1 MVPWSYVGG
10 GVTRLPPENKYLDL
24 LVEEPGCRARS
35 RLFTWGFPRDYYTT
49 MAPQAKSAHGKNPR
63 MRQNPH
69 KIRILVAD
77 DQPMDRRGI
86 VALLGSQPDFEIVA
100 EAGTVSEATS
110 HCKRLK
116 PDVAI
121 LSVRLPDQ
129 DGRTSIASLRAS
141 HPRLRM
147 IALAERGATHC
158 LVLNPPHR
166 PGRGLPV
173 SSPASTMCTD
183 CLQLA
188 VSEGALGAL
197 RRDAEPEELFQAVR
211 AVAQGNAW
219 FEPRTAAAIS
229 RGATGTGAPRESG
242 ALSARELEVAG
253 LISDGRSN
261 KEIGKA
267 LGISEPTVKKH
278 VGHILAKLGL
288 QDRLQIGIHMVR
300 NPLLLAR
307 KIRRG

>member
-1 MVPWSYVGG
+1 
-10 GVTRLPPENKYLDL
+10 
-24 LVEEPGCRARS
+24 
-35 RLFTWGFPRDYYTT
+35 
-49 MAPQAKSAHGKNPR
+49 
-63 MRQNPH
+63 
-69 KIRILVAD
+69 
-77 DQPMDRRGI
+77 
-86 VALLGSQPDFEIVA
+86 
-100 EAGTVSEATS
+100 
-110 HCKRLK
+110 
-116 PDVAI
+116 
-121 LSVRLPDQ
+121 
-129 DGRTSIASLRAS
+129 
-141 HPRLRM
+141 
-147 IALAERGATHC
+147 
-158 LVLNPPHR
+158 
-166 PGRGLPV
+166 
-173 SSPASTMCTD
+173 MCTD

-229 RGATGTGAPRESG
+229 RSAPPNEAL

-288 QDRLQIGIHMVR
+288 QDRLQIGIYIVR
-300 NPLLLAR
+300 NPLLLNG

>member
-1 MVPWSYVGG
+1 M
-10 GVTRLPPENKYLDL
+10 RI
-24 LVEEPGCRARS
+24 
-35 RLFTWGFPRDYYTT
+35 
-49 MAPQAKSAHGKNPR
+49 MAPAPKSARREKQR
-63 MRQNPH
+63 MLKSLR

-77 DQPMDRRGI
+77 DQPIDRRGI

-100 EAGTVSEATS
+100 EAGTAGEAAS
-110 HCKRLK
+110 RCKRIK

-129 DGRTSIASLRAS
+129 DGLTSIASLRAS
-141 HPRLRM
+141 CPTLRM
-147 IALAERGATHC
+147 IALAERGAEHC

-166 PGRGLPV
+166 AGRGLPG
-173 SSPASTMCTD
+173 SGPASTMCTD

-229 RGATGTGAPRESG
+229 GGAPG
-242 ALSARELEVAG
+242 AAERNETRSLSARELEVAG

-261 KEIGKA
+261 KEVGRA

-288 QDRLQIGIHMVR
+288 QDRLQIGIYIVR
-300 NPLLLAR
+300 NPLLLNR
-307 KIRRG
+307 KSRHSSS